1 MNKTGYRIGPGAA
14 SILLVIVVVS
24 MSILGILALS
34 ESKSE
39 VRLSE
44 KNALFVEE
52 KSRLEAEAVQTLA
65 LLDAILLKARE
76 NADTNE
82 AYFEYI
88 YNEIPGCVSV
98 EDDCLSW
105 TQGSI
110 HNRTLYLKI
119 KVLPIESSVRY
130 EWLQHR
136 LVSAA
141 DSSSDWAFDDFE

>member
-44 KNALFVEE
+44 KNALFVED

-76 NADTNE
+76 NAGTNE

-88 YNEIPGCVSV
+88 YNEIPGSVSA

>member
-24 MSILGILALS
+24 MSILGIIALS

-44 KNALFVEE
+44 KNALFVED

-65 LLDAILLKARE
+65 LLDEILLKARE

-82 AYFEYI
+82 AYFE
-88 YNEIPGCVSV
+88 
-98 EDDCLSW
+98 
-105 TQGSI
+105 
-110 HNRTLYLKI
+110 
-119 KVLPIESSVRY
+119 
-130 EWLQHR
+130 
-136 LVSAA
+136 
-141 DSSSDWAFDDFE
+141 